1 MSLGMRVIVQLVQER
16 ASWREAFCFCS
27 LRDNFRVFWGVN
39 FGCSFLWM
47 VFSSTL
53 SVRGGL
59 KEIGLVVCVDARG

>member
-27 LRDNFRVFWGVN
+27 LRDKFRVFWGFG

-53 SVRGGL
+53 SVWDGL
-59 KEIGLVVCVDARG
+59 KGIGLVVCVGARG